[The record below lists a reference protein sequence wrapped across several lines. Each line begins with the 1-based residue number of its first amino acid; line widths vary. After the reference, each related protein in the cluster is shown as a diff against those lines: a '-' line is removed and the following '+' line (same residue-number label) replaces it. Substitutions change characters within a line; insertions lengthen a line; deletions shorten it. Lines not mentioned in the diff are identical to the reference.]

1 MITKPLLIAITVLA
15 SLLGLASY
23 GLYKQVQKNGELSV
37 EIDLKDA
44 QIKSGEDLIAK
55 ERKEAREVSMRAQ
68 QFYEQRAKDD
78 EELEK
83 LRTCYADKS
92 CWPRVRIKAT
102 CSVPSATADTGTPEE
117 ASAELGEYAGQNL
130 LRLRSEINEVLTT
143 YNAMQAELLA
153 RSNPD
158 YCQPR

>member
-1 MITKPLLIAITVLA
+1 MSKNLLIAIVVLT
-15 SLLGLASY
+15 SLLGLASF

-37 EIDLKDA
+37 KLDLKDA
-44 QIKSGEDLIAK
+44 QIKAGEDLIAK
-55 ERKEAREVSMRAQ
+55 ERKEAQDVSMRAQ

-102 CSVPSATADTGTPEE
+102 CSVPSSNTTAGTPEE
-117 ASAELGEYAGQNL
+117 ASAELGENAGQNL
-130 LRLRSEINEVLTT
+130 LRLKSEIKEVLTT
-143 YNAMQAELLA
+143 YRAMQSELIA

-158 YCQPR
+158 YCQSK